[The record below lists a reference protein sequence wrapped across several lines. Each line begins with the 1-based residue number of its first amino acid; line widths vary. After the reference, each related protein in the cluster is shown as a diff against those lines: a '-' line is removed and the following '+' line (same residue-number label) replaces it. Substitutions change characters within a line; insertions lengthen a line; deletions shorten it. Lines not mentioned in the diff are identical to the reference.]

1 MSRKSYVHV
10 VESKI
15 EHAMYNTRLTILF
28 CRDEDRKFWDESES
42 VDANNMLSEV
52 LVIEKENAIMKSNFT
67 LKNDVFW
74 DMSDEEIFNDSQ
86 DVENS
91 ERFLKPLQQKD
102 LDNLK
107 RKAFSLSSRFGVNI
121 TPVARGVRGVRTN
134 PPLKTNKHY

>member
-1 MSRKSYVHV
+1 
-10 VESKI
+10 
-15 EHAMYNTRLTILF
+15 
-28 CRDEDRKFWDESES
+28 
-42 VDANNMLSEV
+42 MLSEV

-107 RKAFSLSSRFGVNI
+107 RKASDSV
-121 TPVARGVRGVRTN
+121 
-134 PPLKTNKHY
+134 

>member
-1 MSRKSYVHV
+1 
-10 VESKI
+10 
-15 EHAMYNTRLTILF
+15 
-28 CRDEDRKFWDESES
+28 
-42 VDANNMLSEV
+42 MLSEV

-67 LKNDVFW
+67 LKNDVFL
-74 DMSDEEIFNDSQ
+74 DMFDEKISNDSQ

-121 TPVARGVRGVRTN
+121 SINRSN
-134 PPLKTNKHY
+134 KQTNKLLL

>member
-1 MSRKSYVHV
+1 
-10 VESKI
+10 
-15 EHAMYNTRLTILF
+15 
-28 CRDEDRKFWDESES
+28 
-42 VDANNMLSEV
+42 MLSEV

-67 LKNDVFW
+67 LKNDVFL

-107 RKAFSLSSRFGVNI
+107 RKASDSV
-121 TPVARGVRGVRTN
+121 
-134 PPLKTNKHY
+134 